1 VIDVSARMALRDFT
15 LDVDVRFARGVTVL
29 AGPSG
34 AGKSTLLRI
43 VAGLV
48 RPDAGHVSIGGRVL
62 HRDDGGGTPAFRRDV
77 AYVFQEYALFPHL
90 DVLDNVAYGLA
101 ARGVARAARRAAA
114 SAWLE
119 RLGITKLAQA
129 RPRDLSGGERQRVAL
144 ARALAWTPR
153 ALLLDEPF
161 AALDDA
167 TRTAVRDEVRATL
180 AALGVPVV
188 LVTHDESDVA
198 AFAAPVVRLERGRVV
213 ADETAATPHV

>member
-1 VIDVSARMALRDFT
+1 MIEVAARKVLRDFT
-15 LDVDVRFARGVTVL
+15 LDVEVRFARGVTVL

-48 RPDAGHVSIGGRVL
+48 PPDSGRVAI
-62 HRDDGGGTPAFRRDV
+62 DGRVVYGAGADAPAFRRDV

-90 DVLDNVAYGLA
+90 DVLDNAAYGLA
-101 ARGVARAARRAAA
+101 ARGVARAARRATANG
-114 SAWLE
+114 WLE
-119 RLGITKLAQA
+119 RLGIGALARA

-167 TRTAVRDEVRATL
+167 TRTNVRDEVRATL
-180 AALGVPVV
+180 AALDVPVV

-198 AFAAPVVRLERGRVV
+198 AFAAPVVRLQRGRVV
-213 ADETAATPHV
+213 

>member
-1 VIDVSARMALRDFT
+1 VIEVAARKALREFT
-15 LDVDVRFARGVTVL
+15 LDVDVRFERGVTVL

-48 RPDAGHVSIGGRVL
+48 RPDGGHVTIDGRVV
-62 HRDDGGGTPAFRRDV
+62 HGAGADAPAFRRGV

-90 DVLDNVAYGLA
+90 DVLGNVAYGLA
-101 ARGVARAARRAAA
+101 AQGVAPAARRAAA
-114 SAWLE
+114 TAWLE
-119 RLGITKLAQA
+119 RLGIGALARA

-167 TRTAVRDEVRATL
+167 TRARVRDEVGATL
-180 AALGVPVV
+180 AALDVPVV
-188 LVTHDESDVA
+188 LVTHDESDVT

-213 ADETAATPHV
+213 APLHQK

>member
-1 VIDVSARMALRDFT
+1 MIEVAARKALRDFT

-43 VAGLV
+43 IAGLV
-48 RPDAGHVSIGGRVL
+48 RPDAGHVAIDGRVASA
-62 HRDDGGGTPAFRRDV
+62 PAFRRDV

-101 ARGVARAARRAAA
+101 ARGVARAARRATAG
-114 SAWLE
+114 AWLE
-119 RLGITKLAQA
+119 RLGIAALARA

-167 TRTAVRDEVRATL
+167 TRASVRDEVRTTL
-180 AALGVPVV
+180 AALDVPVV

-198 AFAAPVVRLERGRVV
+198 AFAAPVVRLERGLVV
-213 ADETAATPHV
+213 SAADTAPHV

>member
-1 VIDVSARMALRDFT
+1 MIELVARKALREFT

-48 RPDAGHVSIGGRVL
+48 RPDAGSVVIDGREL
-62 HRDDGGGTPAFRRDV
+62 QRDGAGAPAFRRDV

-101 ARGVARAARRAAA
+101 ARGVARGARRATA

-119 RLGITKLAQA
+119 RLGIGALARA
-129 RPRDLSGGERQRVAL
+129 RPRALSGGERQRVAL

-167 TRTAVRDEVRATL
+167 TRAGVRDEVRATL
-180 AALGVPVV
+180 GALGVPVV
-188 LVTHDESDVA
+188 LVTHDESDVV

-213 ADETAATPHV
+213 PAGRG

>member
-1 VIDVSARMALRDFT
+1 MIEVAARKALRDFT

-48 RPDAGHVSIGGRVL
+48 RPDAGHVAIDGRVL
-62 HRDDGGGTPAFRRDV
+62 HGDGAAPAFRRDV

-101 ARGVARAARRAAA
+101 ARGVARAARRATA

-119 RLGITKLAQA
+119 RLGIAALARA

-167 TRTAVRDEVRATL
+167 TRAARARRSARDARGAGRARRAGHARRVRRRRVRGARR
-180 AALGVPVV
+180 AARTRP
-188 LVTHDESDVA
+188 
-198 AFAAPVVRLERGRVV
+198 RRRG
-213 ADETAATPHV
+213 ETAATPHV

>member
-1 VIDVSARMALRDFT
+1 VIEVVARKALRDFT
-15 LDVDVRFARGVTVL
+15 LDVELRFARGVTVL

-43 VAGLV
+43 VAGLT
-48 RPDAGHVSIGGRVL
+48 RPDAGSVVIDGRVA
-62 HRDDGGGTPAFRRDV
+62 HRDGTDAPAFRRGV

-101 ARGVARAARRAAA
+101 ARGVARAARRASAG
-114 SAWLE
+114 AWLE
-119 RLGITKLAQA
+119 RLGIGALAQA
-129 RPRDLSGGERQRVAL
+129 RPRALSGGERQRVAL

-167 TRTAVRDEVRATL
+167 TRGSVRDEVRATL
-180 AALGVPVV
+180 AGLGVPVI

-213 ADETAATPHV
+213 AQPHG

>member
-1 VIDVSARMALRDFT
+1 VIEVAARKALRDFT

-48 RPDAGHVSIGGRVL
+48 RPDAGHVAI
-62 HRDDGGGTPAFRRDV
+62 DGHVASVPAFRRDV

-101 ARGVARAARRAAA
+101 ARGVARAARRATA

-119 RLGITKLAQA
+119 RLGIAALARA

-144 ARALAWTPR
+144 ARALVWTPR

-167 TRTAVRDEVRATL
+167 TRAGVRDAVRSTL
-180 AALGVPVV
+180 AALDVPVV

-213 ADETAATPHV
+213 PAGDAAPRV

>member
-1 VIDVSARMALRDFT
+1 MIEIAARKALRGFT

-48 RPDAGHVSIGGRVL
+48 RPDAGHVVLSGRVL
-62 HRDDGGGTPAFRRDV
+62 HRDGTSVAAFRRDV
-77 AYVFQEYALFPHL
+77 AYVFQEYALMPHL
-90 DVLDNVAYGLA
+90 DVIDNVAYGLA
-101 ARGVARAARRAAA
+101 ARGVARAARRATAGT
-114 SAWLE
+114 WLE
-119 RLGITKLAQA
+119 RLGIGALARA

-167 TRTAVRDEVRATL
+167 TRARVRDEVRTTL
-180 AALGVPVV
+180 TALDVPVV
-188 LVTHDESDVA
+188 LVTHDESDVT

-213 ADETAATPHV
+213 APPHEK

>member
-1 VIDVSARMALRDFT
+1 VIEIAARKTLRDFT
-15 LDVDVRFARGVTVL
+15 LDVEVAFARGVTVL

-48 RPDAGHVSIGGRVL
+48 RPDAGRVALGGRVL
-62 HRDDGGGTPAFRRDV
+62 QHDGTSLAAFRRDV

-90 DVLDNVAYGLA
+90 SVLDNVAYGLA
-101 ARGVARAARRAAA
+101 ARGVARDERRATA

-119 RLGITKLAQA
+119 RLGLAPLARA
-129 RPRDLSGGERQRVAL
+129 RPPSLSGGERQRVAL

-167 TRTAVRDEVRATL
+167 TRVRVRAEVRATL
-180 AALGVPVV
+180 SALDVPVV

-198 AFAAPVVRLERGRVV
+198 AFNAPVVRLDRGRVV
-213 ADETAATPHV
+213 PPL

>member
-1 VIDVSARMALRDFT
+1 VIEVAARKALRGFT

-43 VAGLV
+43 IAGLV
-48 RPDAGHVSIGGRVL
+48 RPDAGRVALDGRVV
-62 HRDDGGGTPAFRRDV
+62 HGGGTDAPAFRRDV

-90 DVLDNVAYGLA
+90 DVLANVAYGLA
-101 ARGVARAARRAAA
+101 ARGVGRAARRAAA
-114 SAWLE
+114 TAWLE
-119 RLGITKLAQA
+119 RLGIGALARA
-129 RPRDLSGGERQRVAL
+129 RPRELSGGERQRVAL

-167 TRTAVRDEVRATL
+167 TRAGVRDEVRATL

-213 ADETAATPHV
+213 APPQ

>member
-1 VIDVSARMALRDFT
+1 MIEVVARKALRDFT

-43 VAGLV
+43 VAGLE
-48 RPDAGHVSIGGRVL
+48 RPDAGRIVIDGRAL
-62 HRDDGGGTPAFRRDV
+62 HGDGAAAPAFRRDV

-90 DVLDNVAYGLA
+90 DVLDNVAYGLT
-101 ARGVARAARRAAA
+101 ARGVARAARRATAR
-114 SAWLE
+114 AWLE
-119 RLGITKLAQA
+119 RLGIGALARA
-129 RPRDLSGGERQRVAL
+129 RPRTLSGGERQRVAL

-167 TRTAVRDEVRATL
+167 TRASVRDEVRATL
-180 AALGVPVV
+180 GALDVPVV

-198 AFAAPVVRLERGRVV
+198 AFDAPVVRLERGRIV
-213 ADETAATPHV
+213 